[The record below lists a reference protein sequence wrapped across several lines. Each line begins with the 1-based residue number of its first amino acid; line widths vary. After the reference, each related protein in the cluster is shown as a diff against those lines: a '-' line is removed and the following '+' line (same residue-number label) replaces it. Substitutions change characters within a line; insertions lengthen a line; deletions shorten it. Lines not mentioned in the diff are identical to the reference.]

1 MKNPKFKKNIEEI
14 ILKIQQ
20 KPKLEPA
27 STKGLDLLMETR
39 RKELED
45 KMKIEK
51 EIKEE
56 DEKRKIKQNK
66 LNDRV
71 KNSKALI
78 DNKKA
83 LEERKNKY
91 RSDFKKNMIESKDH
105 YENEMTLRI
114 QKVYNR
120 PLLFEQAYGTASKI
134 KEAKKNKELVEQTNM
149 ELNN

>member
-1 MKNPKFKKNIEEI
+1 M
-14 ILKIQQ
+14 
-20 KPKLEPA
+20 EPA
-27 STKGLDLLMETR
+27 STRGLDLLMETR

-45 KMKIEK
+45 KMKKEK

-56 DEKRKIKQNK
+56 DERRKIKQNK

-71 KNSKALI
+71 KKSKALI

-83 LEERKNKY
+83 LEEKKNK
-91 RSDFKKNMIESKDH
+91 FKNEFKNNLIESKNH
-105 YENEMTLRI
+105 YENEMSLRI

-134 KEAKKNKELVEQTNM
+134 KEAKKNKEMIEETNM
-149 ELNN
+149 ESNN